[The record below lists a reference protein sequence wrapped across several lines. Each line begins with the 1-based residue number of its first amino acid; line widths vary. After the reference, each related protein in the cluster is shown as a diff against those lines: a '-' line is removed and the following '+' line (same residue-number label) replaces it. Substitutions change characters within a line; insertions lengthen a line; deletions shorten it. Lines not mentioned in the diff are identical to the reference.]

1 MARQEGLG
9 AARPANAKSFIDL
22 VTCPEDPSTQRHC
35 REKILPLPSVVLS
48 HPSNARNLMIAGIG
62 KQPVLASQE
71 RISYYRHISII
82 GWEERRFRY
91 EEVFMEDR
99 DKVIEML
106 AKVRD
111 NFSLNTYKKVYQITD
126 KEIEEKRKTLTAKGQ
141 IKH

>member
-9 AARPANAKSFIDL
+9 VARPANPKSFINL
-22 VTCPEDPSTQRHC
+22 VTCPEDPSTQRH
-35 REKILPLPSVVLS
+35 RWEKILPLLSVVLS
-48 HPSNARNLMIAGIG
+48 HLSNARNLMIAGIG

-82 GWEERRFRY
+82 GWEERGFPY
-91 EEVFMEDR
+91 KEVFMEDR
-99 DKVIEML
+99 DKIIEML

-126 KEIEEKRKTLTAKGQ
+126 KEIEEKKKTLKAKGQ